1 MRLPWCRPNLWTA
14 ISLNKTMF
22 WIKILNKMFLTR
34 FRPANTAM
42 SFLEIAPV
50 ISVPEFIFS
59 SLTYSLVRARFS
71 QTSAG
76 KQKILHLDTEGFTP
90 FLFWPGPNFF
100 LILALKSYKT
110 ENKCPFKIL
119 AQTVRGERIENLGQG
134 SLTRINQ
141 NLSIIITKVAL
152 LILVSETL
160 TLDCGTLIFENA
172 DKWHERNQ
180 RKI

>member
-1 MRLPWCRPNLWTA
+1 
-14 ISLNKTMF
+14 
-22 WIKILNKMFLTR
+22 
-34 FRPANTAM
+34 M

-59 SLTYSLVRARFS
+59 SLTYSLVRASFS

-90 FLFWPGPNFF
+90 FLFWPGPTFF

-110 ENKCPFKIL
+110 ENKWPFKIL
-119 AQTVRGERIENLGQG
+119 AQTVWGERIENLGQG

-141 NLSIIITKVAL
+141 NLSIIITKVTL

-172 DKWHERNQ
+172 DKNGTRGISVKF
-180 RKI
+180 RSRILIKIRFNLEKCKISFFLDTAMLA